1 MRQGLYNRHRFD
13 IHPLQGVNQSVH
25 RIDVPRDMD
34 GVIVSVKCGNVDLWF
49 GEFSGD
55 RPLVPHMHFGQTNHP
70 DWLPIPA
77 GVYTVTV
84 RLEDR
89 FSDDDILACVILTGP

>member
-1 MRQGLYNRHRFD
+1 MNKGIYNRHRFD
-13 IHPLQGVNQSVH
+13 INPLQGPNQTVK
-25 RIDVPRDMD
+25 RIEVPRDMD

-55 RPLVPHMHFGQTNHP
+55 RPLVPHLHFGKINHP

-77 GVYTVTV
+77 GVYTITV
-84 RLEDR
+84 RLENEFD
-89 FSDDDILACVILTGP
+89 DDDILACVILTGP

>member
-1 MRQGLYNRHRFD
+1 
-13 IHPLQGVNQSVH
+13 
-25 RIDVPRDMD
+25 MD

-55 RPLVPHMHFGQTNHP
+55 RPLVPHLHFGQVNHP
-70 DWLPIPA
+70 VWIPVPE
-77 GVYTVTV
+77 GVMTITV

-89 FSDDDILACVILTGP
+89 FSEDDILACLILTGP